1 MSTEAELT
9 VEQLAAQRP
18 PEERRAIEAF
28 FAAYTVGG
36 GAPIAVVIPAFNE
49 QATVGA
55 VVKAIP
61 DRLAGED
68 AEVIVVVDGS
78 SDRTAQEAREAGA
91 LVCDVDVN
99 RGQGAAFSLG
109 YWLAFHRG
117 ARVIATIDADGQ
129 YDEADLERLIEPVLE
144 GRADFVNGSRRL
156 GTKLTTDPVRSAG
169 VVFFGWIVT
178 RLAGQRI
185 TDPVAGVRAF
195 RVEVPQT
202 VRLDQPQYQSS
213 ELLIATS
220 LNGFKIIEVGTTMR
234 DRPAAASQTKKG
246 HNARYA
252 VRFAKVV
259 LATWRRDRTLKRRA
273 RG

>member
-18 PEERRAIEAF
+18 VEERRAIEAF

-49 QATVGA
+49 EATVAA
-55 VVKAIP
+55 VVRAIP

-78 SDRTAQEAREAGA
+78 SDQTAQRAREAGA
-91 LVCDVDVN
+91 LVCDVQVN

-109 YWLAFHRG
+109 YWLASHRG

-178 RLAGQRI
+178 RLAGQTI

-220 LNGFKIIEVGTTMR
+220 LNGFRILEIGTTMR
-234 DRPAAASQTKKG
+234 DRPATASQTKKG

-259 LATWRRDRTLKRRA
+259 VTTWRRDRKLKRR
-273 RG
+273 RGR